1 MNGLNKVTLIGNLG
15 KDPELKTFE
24 SGSKVAKFSLGV
36 TEKYKNKSG
45 EVVSN
50 TEWFDL
56 EAWEGIAGIAEKY
69 LKKGSPIYVEGK
81 QKTETWENEAGEKR
95 SRKVVRVSQLIM
107 LPSGGK
113 PESQN
118 EAEIDSE
125 NSDLPF

>member
-1 MNGLNKVTLIGNLG
+1 MAGLNKITLIGNLG

-36 TEKYKNKSG
+36 TEKFKNKSG

-56 EAWEGIAGIAEKY
+56 ECWEGIAGIAEKY

-81 QKTETWENEAGEKR
+81 VKTESWEKDGEKR
-95 SRKVVRVSQLIM
+95 SKKVIRVSSLIM

-118 EAEIDSE
+118 DPEID
-125 NSDLPF
+125 DQGDQLPF